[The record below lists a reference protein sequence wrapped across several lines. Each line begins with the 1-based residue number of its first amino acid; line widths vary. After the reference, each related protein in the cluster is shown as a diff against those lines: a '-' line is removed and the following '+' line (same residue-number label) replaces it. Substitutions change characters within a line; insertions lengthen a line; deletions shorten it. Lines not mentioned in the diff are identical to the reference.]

1 MENVEMDFTTRL
13 EDLLNQKQITKIA
26 FLNDLGYSK
35 NAISEWRNGV
45 TRSYMNK
52 IDQIADYL
60 GCSIDYLLGRAVQE
74 RADAIPSS
82 MPEKEA
88 MRIAQMY
95 SELNDENKEKAM
107 NFMASL
113 KALDEYAREVEYI
126 GSYAA
131 YGGEHGTIQINKDS
145 MNKSE

>member
-1 MENVEMDFTTRL
+1 MENAVMDFTTRL
-13 EDLLNQKQITKIA
+13 EDLLNQRQITKIA

-60 GCSIDYLLGRAVQE
+60 DCSIDYLLGRAEQE
-74 RADAIPSS
+74 GISAAPTPMLEADAL
-82 MPEKEA
+82 K
-88 MRIAQMY
+88 IAQMY
-95 SELNDENKEKAM
+95 SQLNDENKEKAM
-107 NFMASL
+107 NLMTSL

-131 YGGEHGTIQINKDS
+131 YGGEHGTIQLNKNNR
-145 MNKSE
+145 NKTE

>member
-1 MENVEMDFTTRL
+1 MENIEMDFTTRL
-13 EDLLNQKQITKIA
+13 EALLNQKQITKIT

-60 GCSIDYLLGRAVQE
+60 GCSIDYLLGRAVQDV
-74 RADAIPSS
+74 AAPIP
-82 MPEKEA
+82 MLEKEA
-88 MRIAQMY
+88 LKIAQMY
-95 SELNDENKEKAM
+95 SELNDENKEKAL
-107 NFMASL
+107 NFMTSL

-131 YGGEHGTIQINKDS
+131 YGGEHGTIPLNKDD
-145 MNKSE
+145 MNQTE